1 MKHDTNKAEAD
12 TSVNTK
18 KRPYGTLVHKDREHG
33 RRSVI
38 SLGLKGELLNATT
51 SISKGLMDELEAE
64 CAASGITRSDI
75 VRAGLIRE
83 LAYRRYCR
91 SHGLNAEVL
100 SAFSIRPKKR
110 EFIKGIKSA
119 SKPKPSVKDAAKLRK
134 LLKSIGVI

>member
-1 MKHDTNKAEAD
+1 MEHDNNKAEAD

-18 KRPYGTLVHKDREHG
+18 KRPHATLVHKDRELG

-38 SLGLKGELLNATT
+38 SLGLKGKLLNATT
-51 SISKGLMDELEAE
+51 GITKALMDELEAE
-64 CAASGITRSDI
+64 CAASGISRSDI
-75 VRAGLIRE
+75 VRAGLVRE

-100 SAFSIRPKKR
+100 NAFSMRPKKR
-110 EFIKGIKSA
+110 EFIKSIKSA
-119 SKPKPSVKDAAKLRK
+119 SKPKPTIKDAAKLKK